1 MFYEKADIQ
10 AHRFTDII
18 LRKLVSVH
26 MQAADFYC
34 TGKVAHIHVCSLKLL
49 TALLLA

>member
-10 AHRFTDII
+10 AHRFTDI

-26 MQAADFYC
+26 MQPADFYY
-34 TGKVAHIHVCSLKLL
+34 TGKDAHIHVCSLKLR
-49 TALLLA
+49 